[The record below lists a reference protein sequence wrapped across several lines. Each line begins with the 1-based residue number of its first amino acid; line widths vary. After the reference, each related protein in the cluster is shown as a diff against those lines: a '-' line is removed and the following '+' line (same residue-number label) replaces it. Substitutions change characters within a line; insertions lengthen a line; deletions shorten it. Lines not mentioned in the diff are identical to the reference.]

1 MNTKPKERS
10 EYIGMKVT
18 PREKEQI
25 YSQAAALGLTVT
37 AYLVGLALGSIAGF
51 QLKNPSR
58 DS

>member
-1 MNTKPKERS
+1 VNTKPKERS

>member
-1 MNTKPKERS
+1 MNVSPKVRTETINLS
-10 EYIGMKVT
+10 VT
-18 PREKEQI
+18 PQEKEQVKL
-25 YSQAAALGLTVT
+25 QAAALGLTVT